1 MHAYSL
7 DLRER
12 IVRAVAAGQAK
23 VAVAR
28 TFQVSLNT
36 VKRYAAQHRTTGSL
50 APKRPARQPPR
61 ITATDHPALLA
72 QLAAQPDATLAEH
85 CQTWTQTQGVRVS
98 VPTMWRA
105 IARLGWTPKK
115 SR

>member
-1 MHAYSL
+1 MYAYSR

-12 IVRAVAAGQAK
+12 IVRAVEAGQAQA
-23 VAVAR
+23 VVAR
-28 TFQVSLNT
+28 TFQVSLST

-50 APKRPARQPPR
+50 AAKRQARQQPR
-61 ITATDHPALLA
+61 ITAAHHPALLA
-72 QLAAQPDATLAEH
+72 QLAVQPDATLAEH
-85 CQTWTQTQGVRVS
+85 GHTWAQTQGVQVS

-105 IARLGWTPKK
+105 IARVGWTPKK